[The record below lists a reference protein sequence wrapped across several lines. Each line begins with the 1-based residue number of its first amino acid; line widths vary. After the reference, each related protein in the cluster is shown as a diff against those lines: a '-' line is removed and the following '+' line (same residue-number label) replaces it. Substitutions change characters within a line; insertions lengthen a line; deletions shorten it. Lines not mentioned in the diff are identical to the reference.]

1 MNGLKPYPDP
11 NGRGNRWQQFLHGWL
26 GRAPLSGASADL
38 APSIAK
44 SSIADKSFC
53 YGNGEAAVLLIHGLT
68 GTPVEMQAVG
78 RGLAKE
84 GFSAYGM
91 QLAGHCG
98 SEDDLLR
105 TGWRDWYGSVE
116 KAWREISLRHE
127 NVFVAGLSM
136 GTLMAM
142 HLSVQHPGR
151 IRGLGLYS
159 TTLFYDG
166 WAVPKL
172 AFLLPLFLH
181 TPVGGRYRF
190 IENFPYGIKNERLR
204 EFIHASMIS
213 GNSEEAGNLGMTGR
227 SLRELRQFIS
237 LVKTELSSVH
247 TPALVLQAKEDDVT
261 SPRNSEYLAR
271 HLGGPT
277 RVELLHDCY
286 HMITIDQ
293 QRDEVVRLS
302 AEFFRSCLVDTAR
315 RKAANNLA
323 PDRIHLLAAD
333 AHQLS

>member
-1 MNGLKPYPDP
+1 MNSLKPCPSP
-11 NGRGNRWQQFLHGWL
+11 HERGSRWQQFIHGWF
-26 GRAPLSGASADL
+26 GRAPLSGVSADL
-38 APSIAK
+38 ARNARK
-44 SSIADKSFC
+44 SSILDKSFC
-53 YGNGEAAVLLIHGLT
+53 YGNGKTAVLLIHGLT

-78 RGLAKE
+78 RGLAGA
-84 GFSAYGM
+84 GFRVYGM

-98 SEDDLLR
+98 SEEGLLR
-105 TGWRDWYGSVE
+105 TGWQDWYGSVE

-127 NVFVAGLSM
+127 HVFVAGLSM
-136 GTLMAM
+136 GALMAM
-142 HLSVQHPGR
+142 HLSVRHPGK
-151 IRGLGLYS
+151 IRGIGLYS

-172 AFLLPLFLH
+172 AFLLPLLLR
-181 TPVGGRYRF
+181 TPIGVRYRF

-204 EFIHASMIS
+204 GFIHASMIA

-227 SLRELRQFIS
+227 SLRELRQFIG
-237 LVKTELSSVH
+237 LVKTEIPSVRA
-247 TPALVLQAKEDDVT
+247 PALVLQAKDDDVT
-261 SPRNSEYLAR
+261 SPRNSEYLAH

-302 AEFFRSCLVDTAR
+302 SEFFRSCLVDTAR
-315 RKAANNLA
+315 TKAANNQGQNW
-323 PDRIHLLAAD
+323 
-333 AHQLS
+333 HQHSAGTAYQIP

>member
-1 MNGLKPYPDP
+1 MNALKPYPDAT
-11 NGRGNRWQQFLHGWL
+11 GRGSRWQQFIYGWL

-38 APSIAK
+38 TRSAGK
-44 SSIADKSFC
+44 SSVPDKSFC

-127 NVFVAGLSM
+127 TVFVAGLSM
-136 GTLMAM
+136 GALMAM
-142 HLSVQHPGR
+142 HLSLQHPGK
-151 IRGLGLYS
+151 IRGIGLYS

-172 AFLLPLFLH
+172 AFLLPLFLR
-181 TPVGGRYRF
+181 TPVGARYRF
-190 IENFPYGIKNERLR
+190 IENFPYGVKNERLR

-213 GNSEEAGNLGMTGR
+213 GNSAEAGNLGMTGG
-227 SLRELRQFIS
+227 SLRELRELIS
-237 LVKTELSSVH
+237 LIKTEIASVR
-247 TPALVLQAKEDDVT
+247 TPALVLQAKDDDVT

-271 HLGGPT
+271 HLGGLA
-277 RVELLHDCY
+277 RVELLDDCY

-302 AEFFRSCLVDTAR
+302 AEFFRGCLGDTAQR
-315 RKAANNLA
+315 R
-323 PDRIHLLAAD
+323 AAD
-333 AHQLS
+333 KPGNEWKST

>member
-1 MNGLKPYPDP
+1 MNALKPYPDP
-11 NGRGNRWQQFLHGWL
+11 HGRGSRWQQFIYGWL

-38 APSIAK
+38 ARSAGK
-44 SSIADKSFC
+44 SSIPDKSFC

-116 KAWREISLRHE
+116 KAWREISLRHD

-136 GTLMAM
+136 GALMAM
-142 HLSVQHPGR
+142 HLSVRHPGK
-151 IRGLGLYS
+151 IRGIGLYA

-172 AFLLPLFLH
+172 AFLLPLFLR
-181 TPVGGRYRF
+181 TPVGARYRF
-190 IENFPYGIKNERLR
+190 IENFPYGVKNERLR

-213 GNSEEAGNLGMTGR
+213 GNSAEAGNLGMTGR
-227 SLRELRQFIS
+227 SLRELRQLIS
-237 LVKTELSSVH
+237 LVKTELFSVR
-247 TPALVLQAKEDDVT
+247 TPALVLQAKDDDVT

-302 AEFFRSCLVDTAR
+302 AEFFRSCLLDTAR
-315 RKAANNLA
+315 SKAANNLA
-323 PDRIHLLAAD
+323 PD
-333 AHQLS
+333 